1 MSTYIDKLERRDYLE
16 LYRLMYL
23 ARYTEDYMVEL
34 HQHTPITELP
44 HVGTGQEA
52 VSIGTCYHLRREDT
66 VIPAH
71 RSRGVFF
78 AKGVSSR
85 DMMAGAYGKDIPY
98 TRGKNTSHHLGSPEL
113 GIVTG
118 TGIIGAQIP
127 LAAGVGLAFK
137 LRRQDNVSVVYF
149 GDGATNRGDFHEA
162 VNLAG
167 ALSLPV
173 VFVCENNFYAISTP
187 LSAATKAGKLADRAV
202 GYGISGVTVDGN
214 DVLAV
219 YEAMQE
225 AVARA
230 RRGEGPT
237 LLVCDTYR
245 HRAHSERDFRD
256 IRPPEEVAAWLKK
269 DPLPRFRARIL
280 EEDRA
285 AGAELDALEEAVR
298 AEVHDAAEYAL
309 SLPYPPV
316 DILCTNVYEESGGKG
331 GAAL

>member
-1 MSTYIDKLERRDYLE
+1 MSTYVDQLERKDYLE
-16 LYRLMYL
+16 IYRLMYL
-23 ARYTEDYMVEL
+23 ARFTEDHMVEM
-34 HQHTPITELP
+34 HQHTPVTELP

-52 VSIGTCYHLRREDT
+52 VSIGTSYPLRREDT

-71 RSRGVFF
+71 RSRGVFL
-78 AKGVSSR
+78 AKGISSR

-98 TRGKNTSHHLGSPEL
+98 TRGKNTSHHLGCPEL

-127 LAAGVGLAFK
+127 LAVGVGLSFK
-137 LRRQDNVSVVYF
+137 LRGQDNVSVVYF

-167 ALSLPV
+167 AMDLPV

-187 LSAATKAGKLADRAV
+187 ISAATKAKHLADRAI
-202 GYGISGVTVDGN
+202 GYGIAGVTVDGN

-225 AVARA
+225 AIARA

-237 LLVCDTYR
+237 LLECETYR
-245 HRAHSERDFRD
+245 HRPHSERDFRD
-256 IRPPEEVAAWLKK
+256 VRPPEEVEAWLKK
-269 DPLPRFRARIL
+269 DPIPRFRKVIL
-280 EEDRA
+280 DKGLATDE
-285 AGAELDALEEAVR
+285 ELDAIEEAAR
-298 AEVHDAAEYAL
+298 AEVLDAADYAM
-309 SLPYPPV
+309 SLPYPPT
-316 DILCTNVYEESGGKG
+316 DILCTNVYENDH
-331 GAAL
+331 

>member
-1 MSTYIDKLERRDYLE
+1 MSTYADKLGQRDYLE

-52 VSIGTCYHLRREDT
+52 VSIGTSYHLRKEDT

-78 AKGVSSR
+78 AKGISSR

-98 TRGKNTSHHLGSPEL
+98 TRGKNTSHHLGCPEL
-113 GIVTG
+113 GVVTG

-127 LAAGVGLAFK
+127 LAVGVGLAFK
-137 LRRQDNVSVVYF
+137 LRKQDNVSVVYF

-167 ALSLPV
+167 AMDLPV

-187 LSAATKAGKLADRAV
+187 IAAATKAKHLADRAI
-202 GYGISGVTVDGN
+202 GYGIAGVTVDGN

-225 AVARA
+225 ALERA

-237 LLVCDTYR
+237 LLECETYR

-256 IRPPEEVAAWLKK
+256 IRPPEEVEAWLEK
-269 DPLPRFRARIL
+269 DPIPRFKVVIMEKGFATA
-280 EEDRA
+280 E
-285 AGAELDALEEAVR
+285 ELDALEEAVR

-309 SLPYPPV
+309 ALPYPPT
-316 DILCTNVYEESGGKG
+316 DILCTNVYEANDGKE
-331 GAAL
+331 A